1 MVFATEYDPIDQ
13 SSPRQDS
20 ASLQKSNRSQSDR
33 LAPSQYGRPQAASTA
48 PKGPASAT
56 AAADNVVPLHLNGAA
71 VRVKADPNTRALVL
85 PDKPSLPLGL
95 RLLNRMQQ
103 GSTVVTSLLVTGAL
117 LIYGSTVYVD
127 KSTNRALSQLDELQG
142 ESQQLTSANEAIK
155 QSLAEQAVREESG
168 LELSD
173 PGDVLFLSPLP
184 RRQSAVV
191 PDEDVV
197 EMPRPLG
204 Y

>member
-13 SSPRQDS
+13 SSPRHDS
-20 ASLQKSNRSQSDR
+20 ASLQKSNRSQADR
-33 LAPSQYGRPQAASTA
+33 LAPSQYGRPQAASAT
-48 PKGPASAT
+48 PEGPASAT